1 MSFWIFGKQK
11 TPKEILREN
20 QRALRRAMREL
31 ERERTNLQRQE
42 KNLTIEIK
50 QMAKKGQM
58 SAAKIM
64 ARDLVRTRSQITKF
78 YQLKS
83 HLQAVS
89 LRMQTLQSQQAMSD
103 AMKGATKAMMVMN
116 RRMNIPAM
124 QKILQNFEMQSEMMD
139 MKEEMMADAM
149 DDIFDEDQEEEETDE
164 ILNQVL
170 DEIGINLSSE
180 LVDAPTSMGATNV
193 KQKTAAVLSEG
204 GGPAPG
210 GGAGGRRPGPGGG
223 GNGGA
228 GGGGGGG
235 GMGVGPS
242 VGPSDGGVPAS
253 DEDDDLAARLEALK
267 RN

>member
-1 MSFWIFGKQK
+1 
-11 TPKEILREN
+11 
-20 QRALRRAMREL
+20 
-31 ERERTNLQRQE
+31 
-42 KNLTIEIK
+42 
-50 QMAKKGQM
+50 
-58 SAAKIM
+58 
-64 ARDLVRTRSQITKF
+64 
-78 YQLKS
+78 
-83 HLQAVS
+83 
-89 LRMQTLQSQQAMSD
+89 MSD

-180 LVDAPTSMGATNV
+180 VHPDPVEQPALLPRCCYSADVVLLFFFFKPRQLVDAPTSMGATNV

-235 GMGVGPS
+235 MGVGPS